1 MDVFGKG
8 TVSAVGNVRKLCGCV
23 VRQMVPARLGGRKGV
38 VLGINRSLFSIGVTL
53 SGVLRQ

>member
-1 MDVFGKG
+1 MVSFLGIIMDVFGKG

-38 VLGINRSLFSIGVTL
+38 VLGINRDPLM
-53 SGVLRQ
+53 VLE

>member
-38 VLGINRSLFSIGVTL
+38 VLGINRDPLM
-53 SGVLRQ
+53 VLE